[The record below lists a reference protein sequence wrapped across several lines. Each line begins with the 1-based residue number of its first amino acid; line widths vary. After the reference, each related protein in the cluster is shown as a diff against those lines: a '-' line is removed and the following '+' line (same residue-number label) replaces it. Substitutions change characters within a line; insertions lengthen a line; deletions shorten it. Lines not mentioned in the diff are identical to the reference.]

1 MKKRKVLQIPLT
13 VLYREL
19 GQIQAAA
26 ELPYNL
32 AKELKAILRQIEP
45 TSETLPQFNIFNQVI
60 DEDKLAD
67 CFKQIYAHYCG
78 AERSKALEGRWD
90 KVTIACH
97 LFMLV
102 DRFKL
107 GKDDF
112 AINSKQPFFEFIQTK
127 VIDTG
132 MTSRTFHN
140 RFQKM
145 SDVHKKIMQKPRGK
159 ELNRALQG
167 NVHYRNFHQVLTI
180 FYGLQFYRELEKLQ
194 KG

>member
-1 MKKRKVLQIPLT
+1 MKKRKALQIPLT
-13 VLYREL
+13 VST
-19 GQIQAAA
+19 GKFAKIAAA
-26 ELPYNL
+26 VKLLYSFTQES
-32 AKELKAILRQIEP
+32 EAILHQIEP
-45 TSETLPQFNIFNQVI
+45 VSETSPHFNIFNQVI

-78 AERSKALEGRWD
+78 EARSKALEGRWD